1 MYRKWLERGSFG
13 DATQQR
19 PCDQARAIIKNGWL
33 MEKEL
38 EMLQRKINTTLRQE
52 TDQEEHKGVEEGL
65 PDSDEL
71 VARAELSIVMNV
83 ASEEEII
90 VVSEL
95 KEIYDLREKVEV

>member
-1 MYRKWLERGSFG
+1 
-13 DATQQR
+13 
-19 PCDQARAIIKNGWL
+19 